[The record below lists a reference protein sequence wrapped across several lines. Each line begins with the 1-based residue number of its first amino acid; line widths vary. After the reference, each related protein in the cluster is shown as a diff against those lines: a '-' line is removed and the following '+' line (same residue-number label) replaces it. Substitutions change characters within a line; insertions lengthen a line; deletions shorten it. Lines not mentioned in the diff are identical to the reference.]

1 MLWSVFVDLARELS
15 TDEQAEMFEALERLV
30 PDGGCIGPQ
39 KSRYEV
45 FFVVEA
51 PSSDDARRQA
61 GEHMTAILRESRI
74 DVAYSVEVH
83 PRP

>member
-1 MLWSVFVDLARELS
+1 
-15 TDEQAEMFEALERLV
+15 MFEALERLV

-39 KSRYEV
+39 RGRYEV
-45 FFVVEA
+45 FFVVDVPSEA
-51 PSSDDARRQA
+51 DALHRA
-61 GEHMTAILRESRI
+61 GEHMAAILVECGI

>member
-1 MLWSVFVDLARELS
+1 MRWSVFVDLARALS
-15 TDEQAEMFEALERLV
+15 TGEQGEMFEALERLV

-51 PSSDDARRQA
+51 PTSDDAHRQA
-61 GEHMTAILRESRI
+61 SAHMDAILRASGI
-74 DVAYSVEVH
+74 DVSYSVEVQ
-83 PRP
+83 PKP